1 MASIVAGIGLFP
13 LTYYVRSNARGS
25 DTLAVNELLLHFLL
39 DTSKHTISG
48 VAHIIGCDSHS
59 TLDSSSFI
67 YGDWC
72 VNTEQAM
79 SPILVVA
86 DGVFPYAVFVD
97 NAPAERENLKLTLS
111 LSDNW
116 QTGFANVAY
125 FDAGRW
131 LEMNSAQVTLSSC
144 CDVEQLIA
152 LSHCH
157 QPYKVSGH

>member
-1 MASIVAGIGLFP
+1 MASIVAGNGLFP
-13 LTYYVRSNARGS
+13 LTYYVRSNAKS
-25 DTLAVNELLLHFLL
+25 LDTCAVNELLLHFVL
-39 DTSKHTISG
+39 DSSQHTISG

-59 TLDSSSFI
+59 TLDTSSFI

-72 VNTEQAM
+72 VNTEQVA
-79 SPILVVA
+79 SPIFVVA
-86 DGVFPYAVFVD
+86 DGVLPYSVFVS

-116 QTGFANVAY
+116 QTGFANVVY
-125 FDAGRW
+125 LDAGNW
-131 LEMNSAQVTLSSC
+131 VEMSCAHVTLSAC

-157 QPYKVSGH
+157 QPYKISGH